1 VTARKPAIQHE
12 AAALATDLGRVLHG
26 DVRFDPAS
34 LALYSTD
41 SSNYRQI
48 PIGVVIPRDVDDVIA
63 TVDVCRKHGAPILSR
78 GAGTSLAGQGCNAAV
93 VIDFSRYVDR
103 ILEIDPERR
112 RARFEP
118 GVILDD
124 LRAAAEKHGLTF
136 GPDPATHNRCT
147 LGGMIGNDSCGMHSI
162 MSGRTAHNIEALDVL
177 TYDGLRLTV
186 GRTSEDELRAIAEAG
201 GRRAEI
207 YAALKTLR
215 DDVGPLIRERYPKIP
230 RRVSGYNLEALLP
243 ENGFDVAKALVGSEG
258 TCVVV
263 LSATGRLVASP
274 PVRVLLI
281 LGYGD
286 VYAAAEAVPELLSF
300 GPLGLEGVDDQLV
313 GQNRLKGLNTEAIA
327 RLPEGRGWLFL
338 EFGGDTLQDAT
349 GRVETLLAAVDKRAQ
364 PPARALFTE
373 AGAQRQ
379 LWPVRESALGATA
392 IVPGLATA
400 WEGWEDSAVPP
411 DKVAP
416 YLRELR
422 GLLDRYRYR
431 GAFYGHFGDGCIH
444 TRIDFDFSTHDGV
457 RRYRA
462 FVEEA
467 ADLVLRYGGSL
478 SGEHGDGQSRAEL
491 LGKMYGPELVAAFE
505 RFKAIWDPENRL
517 NPGKL
522 VRPYRLD
529 ENLRHGPEHPTRVV
543 KTHFHFPADR
553 GSFAQ
558 AIDRCVGVGAC
569 RRLDGGTMCP
579 SFMATREEAHST
591 RGRARLLFEL
601 LQGEVLTKGWRDAQV
616 REALDLCLAC
626 KSCKRECPTQV
637 DMATCKAEFLAQHY
651 EGRLR
656 PLSAYAF
663 GLVDVWL
670 RLGSLLPRLGNA
682 LVRAPLVNPA
692 LKALMGI
699 ASERKIPR
707 LAPQTFEAWFARQSP
722 GNEGED
728 VILWPDT
735 FCNHLHPQALKS
747 ATAVLRAAGFRPRLP
762 HERGLCCGRALYD
775 QGMLTRARR
784 QLERVL
790 DALAADL
797 DAGVRVVVLE
807 PSCLAVFRDELLG
820 LLPDDPRAARL
831 ARQALTLSEL
841 LMRRTSL
848 ALPPPPRQ
856 IVLQGHCHQK
866 ALWGLSADEALL
878 KRVGAR
884 YELLD
889 AGCCGMA
896 GAFGFK
902 RAHYAVSVAIAERGL
917 LPKVRSTSPDALLVA
932 DGFSCREQIAQLT
945 ERRALHLAEAL
956 ASGLETSP
964 GDVE

>member
-1 VTARKPAIQHE
+1 MVLAEDLRR
-12 AAALATDLGRVLHG
+12 ALRGE
-26 DVRFDPAS
+26 VRFDPAS

-48 PIGVVIPRDVDDVIA
+48 PVGAVIPRDVDDVLA
-63 TVDVCRKHGAPILSR
+63 TVDVCRKHGVPVLSR

-93 VIDFSRYVDR
+93 VIDFSRHVDH
-103 ILEIDPERR
+103 ILEIDPGRR
-112 RARFEP
+112 QARFEP

-124 LRAAAEKHGLTF
+124 LRAAAEQHGLTF

-186 GRTSEDELRAIAEAG
+186 GRTSDEELGAIVAAG

-207 YAALKTLR
+207 YSALRALR
-215 DDVGPLIRERYPKIP
+215 DDVAALVRARYPKIP

-243 ENGFDVAKALVGSEG
+243 ENGFDVAKALVASEG

-263 LSATGRLVASP
+263 LSATGRLIASP

-281 LGYGD
+281 LGYPD
-286 VYAAAEAVPELLSF
+286 VYAAAEDVPELLSF

-313 GQNRLKGLNTEAIA
+313 GQNRLKGLNTAAIA

-338 EFGGDTLQDAT
+338 EFGGDDLRGAT
-349 GRVETLLAAVDKRAQ
+349 AQAEALLTALGKRSR
-364 PPARALFTE
+364 PPTSALFTD
-373 AGAQRQ
+373 GRDQRQ

-400 WEGWEDSAVPP
+400 WEGWEDAAVPP
-411 DKVAP
+411 AKMAP
-416 YLRELR
+416 YMRELR
-422 GLLDRYRYR
+422 ALLDRYHYR
-431 GAFYGHFGDGCIH
+431 GAFYGHFGDGCLH
-444 TRIDFDFSTHDGV
+444 TRIDFDFASHAGV

-491 LGKMYGPELVAAFE
+491 LGKMYGPELVTAFE
-505 RFKAIWDPENRL
+505 RFKAIWDPENKL

-529 ENLRHGPEHPTRVV
+529 ENLRHGPDHPSRAV
-543 KTHFHFPADR
+543 KTHFRFPADG

-558 AIDRCVGVGAC
+558 AIDRCVGVGSC
-569 RRLDGGTMCP
+569 RRRDGGTMCP

-601 LQGEVLTKGWRDAQV
+601 LQGEVLTRGWRDAQV

-626 KSCKRECPTQV
+626 KACKSECPTQV

-651 EGRLR
+651 AGRVR

-670 RLGSLLPRLGNA
+670 RLGSRLPGLSNA
-682 LVRAPLVNPA
+682 LAQAPLVNPL
-692 LKALMGI
+692 LKALVGI
-699 ASERKIPR
+699 APERKIPR
-707 LAPQTFEAWFARQSP
+707 LAPQTFEDWFARQVP
-722 GNEGED
+722 NAEGED

-735 FCNHLHPQALKS
+735 FCNHLHPQALKA
-747 ATAVLRAAGFRPRLP
+747 ATAVLRAAGLRPRP
-762 HERGLCCGRALYD
+762 PRERGLCCGRALYD
-775 QGMLTRARR
+775 QGMLARARR

-790 DALAADL
+790 QVLGPDL

-807 PSCLAVFRDELLG
+807 PSCLAVFRDELGNLM
-820 LLPDDPRAARL
+820 PDDPRAQRL
-831 ARQALTLSEL
+831 ASQALTLSEL
-841 LMRRTSL
+841 LVTRPSL
-848 ALPPPPRQ
+848 ALPAPRRP
-856 IVLQGHCHQK
+856 IVLQAHCHQK
-866 ALWGLSADEALL
+866 ALWGSSTDEALL
-878 KRVGAR
+878 RRLGAR

-902 RAHYAVSVAIAERGL
+902 RAHYAVSVAIAERSF
-917 LPKVRSTSPDALLVA
+917 LPKVRGAPPEALLVA
-932 DGFSCREQIAQLT
+932 DGFSCREQIAQQSD
-945 ERRALHLAEAL
+945 RRALHLAEAL
-956 ASGLETSP
+956 ASTL
-964 GDVE
+964 DVQPEGEP